1 MKKWLKIGFWI
12 AFALAVIVVLSMA
25 KSAQLESSLAEPEI
39 LIEINGENVFLTK
52 DDLITRLK
60 RKGLIYPGQSFEK
73 LDLKAIEDYIEAMT
87 EVKEAKVYANLGG
100 TWNIDVKIR
109 KPIARIFNKYGENFY
124 LDELGH
130 TMAPSYLYTA
140 RVVVVT
146 GDISDRKN
154 SISADEIINNDTLK
168 SIRNLDDIYR
178 ISKYVCNNPF
188 LNAQIGQ
195 IDLDKYGQFVLI
207 PQVGGQ
213 KIIFGTARTDE
224 EVADKF
230 QKLMVFYKDG
240 LPFEGW
246 DKYDV
251 INLKFKKQ
259 IVCTK
264 KEKISNEGQQPQ
276 GN

>member
-12 AFALAVIVVLSMA
+12 AFALAVVVVLGMA
-25 KSAQLESSLAEPEI
+25 KNAQMRSVLAEPEI
-39 LIEINGENVFLTK
+39 LIEISGENVFLTK
-52 DDLITRLK
+52 DDLMTRLK
-60 RKGLIYPGQSFEK
+60 RKGLIYPGQDFEH
-73 LDLKAIEDYIEAMT
+73 LNLGAIEAYIETMT
-87 EVKEAKVYANLGG
+87 EVKEARVYANLGG

-109 KPIARIFNKYGENFY
+109 KPIARIFNKYGESFY
-124 LDELGH
+124 LDETGH
-130 TMAPSYLYTA
+130 TMASSNLYTA

-146 GDISDRKN
+146 GDIPDRKN
-154 SISADEIINNDTLK
+154 SETVGEIINNDSLK

-178 ISKYVCNNPF
+178 ISKYVCNDPF

-213 KIIFGTARTDE
+213 KIIFGTARTED

-230 QKLMVFYKDG
+230 QKLKVFYRDG

-251 INLKFKKQ
+251 INLKYKRQ

-264 KEKISNEGQQPQ
+264 KEKISNEGQASQ
-276 GN
+276 

>member
-12 AFALAVIVVLSMA
+12 AFALAVVVILSMT
-25 KSAQLESSLAEPEI
+25 KSAQMESALTEPEI
-39 LIEINGENVFLTK
+39 LIEINGENVFLTE
-52 DDLITRLK
+52 DDLKKRLK

-73 LDLKAIEDYIEAMT
+73 LDLAAIENYIEEMT

-109 KPIARIFNKYGENFY
+109 KPIARIFNKYGENYY
-124 LDELGH
+124 LDETGH

-146 GDISDRKN
+146 GNISDRKN
-154 SISADEIINNDTLK
+154 SVSVDKIINNDTLK

-178 ISKYVCNNPF
+178 ISKYVCNDPF

-213 KIIFGTARTDE
+213 KIMFGTARNDA

-230 QKLMVFYKDG
+230 NKLKVFYKEG

-246 DKYDV
+246 DKYEV
-251 INLKFKKQ
+251 INLKYKKQ

-264 KEKISNEGQQPQ
+264 KEKISEENNQPQ
-276 GN
+276 Q

>member
-12 AFALAVIVVLSMA
+12 AFALGVVVILSLT

-52 DDLITRLK
+52 DDLYKRLK
-60 RKGLIYPGQSFEK
+60 KKGLVYPGQRFEK
-73 LDLKAIEDYIEAMT
+73 LNLAAIEDYIESMT
-87 EVKEAKVYANLGG
+87 EVKDAKVYANLGG
-100 TWNIDVKIR
+100 SWNIDVKIR
-109 KPIARIFNKYGENFY
+109 KPIARIFNRYGESFY
-124 LDELGH
+124 LDETGH
-130 TMAPSYLYTA
+130 TMSPSDLYTA

-146 GDISDRKN
+146 GNISDRKN
-154 SISADEIINNDTLK
+154 SVSVDEIINNDTLK

-178 ISKYVCNNPF
+178 ISKYVCNDPF

-195 IDLDKYGQFVLI
+195 IDLDKYGQFILI

-213 KIIFGTARTDE
+213 KIIFGTARNDA

-230 QKLMVFYKDG
+230 QKLKVFYKEG

-246 DKYDV
+246 DKYEV
-251 INLKFKKQ
+251 INLKYRKQ

-264 KEKISNEGQQPQ
+264 KEKISETDQQPQ
-276 GN
+276 Q